1 MLAAQLKADILTRD
15 GRQLLPASFRIEEL
29 IVLTREIA
37 LFTDGLLSHDE
48 TVELSRF
55 LIAYLK
61 RLLASQGDERLKQ
74 YESNPG
80 DLLPALAHELNEL
93 IRNELVS
100 RLIGHT
106 STPINFRNLFDEHFA
121 NNESAGQT
129 SP

>member
-1 MLAAQLKADILTRD
+1 MLATQLKADILTRD

-55 LIAYLK
+55 LISYLK
-61 RLLASQGDERLKQ
+61 RLLASQGNERLKQ
-74 YESNPG
+74 YESSPG

-93 IRNELVS
+93 IRDELVS
-100 RLIGHT
+100 RLIGRT

-121 NNESAGQT
+121 NNKSAGQNN
-129 SP
+129 S

>member
-1 MLAAQLKADILTRD
+1 MLIAQLKADILTRT

-61 RLLASQGDERLKQ
+61 RLLASQGNDRLKQ
-74 YESNPG
+74 YESNSG
-80 DLLPALAHELNEL
+80 DLLPTLANELNEL
-93 IRNELVS
+93 IRDELVS

-106 STPINFRNLFDEHFA
+106 SAAINFRNLFDEHFA
-121 NNESAGQT
+121 NGAPAAQAG
-129 SP
+129 P

>member
-129 SP
+129 SS